1 MELNFWIALI
11 AGLISFLSPCV
22 LPLVPAYVGYM
33 GGRVTNTVAAQTA
46 GSAQVTFAPTLASR
60 LSTFLH
66 GVFFVGGFTFVFVAV
81 GLLLTAFLRQ
91 VGGQNVNLVMNII
104 GRAGGVLII
113 LFGLHFTGLLS
124 SVFNRV
130 LSRPA
135 LIGSP
140 LITLALGLAASVL
153 ILWALVEP
161 LLALPVLA
169 LFWLWLILGGAFGS
183 PAAFWTNAI
192 NRLQNMLYADTRRQM
207 VASGQQSY
215 SSSAIMGVIFAAGW
229 TPCIGPIY
237 GGILTMAATGADI
250 GGSAVLLMAYSLGLG
265 IPFLLTALLL
275 DSAQPALRRL
285 QRHLHKIELVSGIF
299 LIVIGILVASGSL
312 QQLSQNF
319 ATEFADFTYQLEECV
334 ISVTQGELPFGDII
348 NCVRG
353 VEPAAASLSPTP
365 PLTTTAVNLLSWPGA
380 A

>member
-46 GSAQVTFAPTLASR
+46 GSAQVSFAPTLASR

-140 LITLALGLAASVL
+140 LITLAVGLAASAL

-192 NRLQNMLYADTRRQM
+192 NRLQNILYADTRRQM

-265 IPFLLTALLL
+265 IPFLLTALLM
-275 DSAQPALRRL
+275 DSAQPALRKL
-285 QRHLHKIELVSGIF
+285 QRHLHKIELVSGVF
-299 LIVIGILVASGSL
+299 LIIIGILVATGSL

-353 VEPAAASLSPTP
+353 VEPAATSLSPAP
-365 PLTTTAVNLLSWPGA
+365 PTTAAAANPLLWIGHA
-380 A
+380 

>member
-135 LIGSP
+135 LISSP
-140 LITLALGLAASVL
+140 LITLAIGVAASVL

-161 LLALPVLA
+161 LFALPVLA
-169 LFWLWLILGGAFGS
+169 LFWLWLILGGAFS
-183 PAAFWTNAI
+183 RPAAFWTNAI
-192 NRLQNMLYADTRRQM
+192 NRLQNVLYADTRRQM

-265 IPFLLTALLL
+265 IPFLLTALLM
-275 DSAQPALRRL
+275 DSAQPALRKL
-285 QRHLHKIELVSGIF
+285 QRHLHKIELVSGVF
-299 LIVIGILVASGSL
+299 LIIIGILVATGSL

-334 ISVTQGELPFGDII
+334 ISVTQGELPFGEIM

-353 VEPAAASLSPTP
+353 AEPAATSLSPAP
-365 PLTTTAVNLLSWPGA
+365 PTTAAAANPLLWIGHA
-380 A
+380 